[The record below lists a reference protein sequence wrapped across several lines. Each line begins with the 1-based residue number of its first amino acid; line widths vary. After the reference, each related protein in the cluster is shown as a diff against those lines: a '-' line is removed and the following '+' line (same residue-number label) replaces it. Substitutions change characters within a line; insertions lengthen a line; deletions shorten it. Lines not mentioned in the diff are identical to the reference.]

1 MGPHQ
6 RHIIIGGN
14 RDLFRPSAVFLGV
27 VALFITGGVMAW
39 RGYGNIGF
47 DVFLFV
53 VAGWIVS
60 LCLHEYAHALI
71 AYRAGDVQV
80 AAKGYLT
87 LNPLRYAHPILSV
100 VLPVVFL
107 LLGGIG
113 LPGGAV
119 WIDHHAIRSKVA
131 DSLISLSGPATNLLF
146 AGVLAAPFWL
156 GVDVAAHPGFWSGVA
171 FLGFLQV
178 SAGVLN
184 LMPLPG
190 LDGGNALRPW
200 LRGGGARMF
209 DLFAPYGMLLLFA
222 LLFEPRVN
230 QAFFA
235 VVDTLAD
242 AIGLPTWLSSAGNN
256 LMRFWR

>member
-6 RHIIIGGN
+6 RPIVVGGG
-14 RDLFRPSAVFLGV
+14 RDLFRPSPVFLGV
-27 VALFITGGVMAW
+27 AALFVTGGVMAW
-39 RGYGNIGF
+39 RGYGGVGF

-87 LNPLRYAHPILSV
+87 LNPLRYAHPVLSV

-119 WIDHHAIRSKVA
+119 WIDHHAIRNKVA
-131 DSLISLSGPATNLLF
+131 DSLISLSGPATNLVF
-146 AGVLAAPFWL
+146 AGLLAVPFWV
-156 GVDVAAHPGFWSGVA
+156 GVDTSAHPAFWAGVA
-171 FLGFLQV
+171 FLGFLQLT
-178 SAGVLN
+178 AGLLN
-184 LMPLPG
+184 LIPLPG
-190 LDGGNALRPW
+190 LDGGNAMRPW

-222 LLFEPRVN
+222 LLFEARVR
-230 QAFFA
+230 A
-235 VVDTLAD
+235 VFYTVVFWGYDALNLPAD
-242 AIGLPTWLSSAGNN
+242 LYYQGYD